1 MRPAA
6 LLAIALTTVG
16 ALAPPAPAQDSRA
29 VTALIDQANYWKL
42 QNRPDQVLRILERVL
57 QVDPRNAEALS
68 GMAEAHAQLGNASEA
83 TEALARLRAS
93 APTDPRTQ
101 AADVAVRTAT
111 VDAGALAQARQLG
124 QSGRAAEA
132 VQRYRALFRGGVVP
146 DSLAL
151 EFYGTLAGTEGGWVE
166 ARDGLQQLARRNPSN
181 SAVQIA
187 YAQVLTYRE
196 DTRGEGIEILRRL
209 SGQPNT
215 QQSASAAWRQSL
227 TWLGTSPEAAPSYEA
242 YLRQFPTDADIQ
254 RRLEEARTTNAADQ
268 VGQERFQGWD
278 NLQRGNVREAER
290 RFLAAL
296 QANPEDGEAL
306 GGLGLVRLRQNR
318 VAEGRQLLQQALA
331 ADPGRAEDW
340 QRAIDSIGRGGGG
353 AGPAIRRPGT
363 GGTGGG
369 GGGPAQTPDIQRA
382 RQLVGEQKFLEA
394 APVLEQIVRRNG
406 GDRPDAEAL
415 QGDIALAQGN
425 AVLAEERY
433 RAALARRG
441 NFGAALSGLANSLQA
456 QGRFTEAEE
465 ILRRLGTGTSPAVQA
480 EALRAEAQRT
490 SDPVA
495 AAALLRT
502 AMQAEPNNPWLRTDY
517 ARLLA
522 RHGRAAEARQMI
534 EQSVAGPTSAEGLFA
549 ASIFASEQRRYAD
562 AVRWMERIPANRRT
576 ADMSRFLTSTKL
588 QADVSNALAL
598 AAQGQRSQ
606 ARSQLQAIAARRDPT
621 GESAP
626 AAVRGLTTLNEA
638 TAAQAAARQAALAA
652 RGQPAAAQLGAA
664 GALAEAGL
672 NREAGELAASLNLAS
687 LSAPQR
693 TIARDLQRGLTIR
706 ASDQLNQRGDQAT
719 AFDVLAPALQQAPQ
733 DPAANL
739 ALARLY
745 QGAGDPSQAGRVA
758 EAVLSRVPR
767 DTDARTAAVDAAIA
781 RRDWGR
787 AEALLAEG
795 RALMPGDA
803 RLPLLDARLARAMG
817 DSRRAQAA
825 LEEAARL
832 RRAQLGGEPRPGLLG
847 GAGAAPT
854 APEAAGFENPFRRVP
869 LSGHLENPFAAQRTN
884 AAPRTG
890 AAPAPVPT
898 AAPPDPLLNEINR
911 QLVEV
916 RAEAAPR
923 ISPAFSLRSR
933 GGDDGLDSLTETS
946 AGAEASTAMPG
957 LGGRVAVRA
966 SLVNLDVGEIA
977 QTESA
982 ARRFGSA
989 AAVLPATPGT
999 ATAAQLRAAT
1009 ATQTSVS
1016 GVALGAAY
1024 IRGNFGV
1031 DIGTTPL
1038 GFPIEN
1044 MIGGIEIAPEIS
1056 TGVRLRLIGERR
1068 AITDSLLSWG
1078 GRTDPTSGRTWGG
1091 VTRTGGRA
1099 QLEFAS
1105 GETNF
1110 YVAAGYYRITGEGV
1124 AENSRVEAGA
1134 GFATPIWRSN
1144 REELVSGL
1152 DLVYFAY
1159 DQNLRFQTL
1168 GHGGYYSPQG
1178 FIAASV
1184 PLDYRVRSENFVWRV
1199 GGSIGIATFNEDR
1212 ADVFPNDAAL
1222 QSALAASVAGVTGQ
1236 SATYPAQ
1243 SKTGITG
1250 GLRGDIEYAVNEQLR
1265 LGGAI
1270 RYDLAADWSELR
1282 ALLYARY
1289 RFE

>member
-1 MRPAA
+1 
-6 LLAIALTTVG
+6 
-16 ALAPPAPAQDSRA
+16 
-29 VTALIDQANYWKL
+29 
-42 QNRPDQVLRILERVL
+42 
-57 QVDPRNAEALS
+57 
-68 GMAEAHAQLGNASEA
+68 
-83 TEALARLRAS
+83 
-93 APTDPRTQ
+93 
-101 AADVAVRTAT
+101 
-111 VDAGALAQARQLG
+111 
-124 QSGRAAEA
+124 
-132 VQRYRALFRGGVVP
+132 
-146 DSLAL
+146 
-151 EFYGTLAGTEGGWVE
+151 
-166 ARDGLQQLARRNPSN
+166 
-181 SAVQIA
+181 
-187 YAQVLTYRE
+187 
-196 DTRGEGIEILRRL
+196 
-209 SGQPNT
+209 
-215 QQSASAAWRQSL
+215 
-227 TWLGTSPEAAPSYEA
+227 
-242 YLRQFPTDADIQ
+242 
-254 RRLEEARTTNAADQ
+254 
-268 VGQERFQGWD
+268 
-278 NLQRGNVREAER
+278 VREAER
-290 RFLAAL
+290 RFQAAL

-318 VAEGRQLLQQALA
+318 VAEGRQLLQQAVA
-331 ADPGRAEDW
+331 ADPGRADDW

-353 AGPAIRRPGT
+353 FGPAIRRPGT
-363 GGTGGG
+363 GGGL
-369 GGGPAQTPDIQRA
+369 GPAQTPDIQRA

-441 NFGAALSGLANSLQA
+441 NFGAAFSGLANALQA
-456 QGRFTEAEE
+456 QGRFPEAEE
-465 ILRRLGTGTSPAVQA
+465 ILRRLGTGTSTAVQA

-502 AMQAEPNNPWLRTDY
+502 AMQAEPSNPWLRTDY

-522 RHGRAAEARQMI
+522 RHGRATEARQMI

-562 AVRWMERIPANRRT
+562 AVRWMERVPANRRT
-576 ADMSRFLTSTKL
+576 ADMSRFLASAKV
-588 QADVSNALAL
+588 QADVNNALAL

-606 ARSQLQAIAARRDPT
+606 ARSQLQAMAARRDST

-626 AAVRGLTTLNEA
+626 AAVRGLTTLNETA
-638 TAAQAAARQAALAA
+638 AAQAAARQAAIAA
-652 RGQPAAAQLGAA
+652 RGQPPAAQLGAA

-687 LSAPQR
+687 LSAPQQ

-706 ASDQLNQRGDQAT
+706 ASDQLNQLGDQAT

-745 QGAGDPSQAGRVA
+745 QGAGDPTQAGRVA

-767 DTDARTAAVDAAIA
+767 DTDARTAAMDAAIA

-832 RRAQLGGEPRPGLLG
+832 RRAQLGGEPRPGILG
-847 GAGAAPT
+847 GTGAAPT
-854 APEAAGFENPFRRVP
+854 TPQSAGFENPFRRVP
-869 LSGHLENPFAAQRTN
+869 LAGHLDNPFATQRP
-884 AAPRTG
+884 APAPAPRTG
-890 AAPAPVPT
+890 TAPAPVAVAT

-923 ISPAFSLRSR
+923 ISPAFGLRTR
-933 GGDDGLDSLTETS
+933 GGDDGLDSLQETS

-957 LGGRVAVRA
+957 LGGRLAVRA
-966 SLVNLDVGEIA
+966 SLINLDVGEIA
-977 QTESA
+977 QVDTA

-989 AAVLPATPGT
+989 ASVLPATLGS
-999 ATAAQLRAAT
+999 ATAAQIRAAT

-1024 IRGNFGV
+1024 TRGNFGV
-1031 DIGTTPL
+1031 DIGSTPL

-1044 MIGGIEIAPEIS
+1044 MVGGIEVAPEIS
-1056 TGVRLRLIGERR
+1056 SGVRLRLIGERR

-1099 QLEFAS
+1099 QFEFAS

-1110 YVAAGYYRITGEGV
+1110 YVAAGYYRITGDGV

-1144 REELVSGL
+1144 REELLSGL

-1212 ADVFPNDAAL
+1212 ADIFPNDPAL
-1222 QSALAASVAGVTGQ
+1222 QRSLAASVAGVSGQ